1 MFETIHI
8 GDKDVGMLANA
19 ASPYIYK
26 QIFHE
31 DLLQKFSRMGKE
43 AADNNIGE
51 KLGFVFAKQAEIS
64 DVSELMK
71 LTMNDFLAWLTGFD
85 PMDVFMASEDIVK
98 LYQSQKAG
106 TSVPKNQ
113 GE

>member
-1 MFETIHI
+1 MFATIHI

-26 QIFHE
+26 QVFQE
-31 DLLQKFSRMGKE
+31 DLLQKFTNMGKDP
-43 AADNNIGE
+43 DNSVGE
-51 KLGFVFAKQAEIS
+51 KMGFIFTKQAETS

-71 LTMNDFLAWLTGFD
+71 LTMNDFLEWLEDFD
-85 PMDVFMASEDIVK
+85 PLDILMASEEIVS
-98 LYQSQKAG
+98 LYQKQKKG
-106 TSVPKNQ
+106 TSAPKKQ